1 MIYSPSVPRGPL
13 NGKLAGWMEKV
24 MVSAIG
30 VTNIR
35 SGEAMR
41 TQAKANP
48 HPGPL
53 PSDGRRGIKIRLS
66 AKRVSLEFE

>member
-1 MIYSPSVPRGPL
+1 MIYSPSVTRGPP

-35 SGEAMR
+35 
-41 TQAKANP
+41 T
-48 HPGPL
+48 
-53 PSDGRRGIKIRLS
+53 DG
-66 AKRVSLEFE
+66 VEV